1 MNDEFVNR
9 IERERERKRRKI
21 FVLKYLFGPPHSS
34 VYEKENLMH
43 IFVQDIP
50 K

>member
-9 IERERERKRRKI
+9 IERERNRRKI
-21 FVLKYLFGPPHSS
+21 FVLKFLFGPHSNN

-43 IFVQDIP
+43 NFVEDIP
-50 K
+50 EK